1 MMGSLEFLQESLKN
15 MKTIGTVIRTS
26 RFTSRAITD
35 LIDFEHAKVIVEL
48 GAGDGAITH
57 HILDKMNS
65 DAILIV
71 FEVNKPF
78 CEILEKIDD
87 TRIIIIPDSAEK
99 LSEYLGTMNIEFVDC
114 IISAIPFV
122 VLPDELAEVI
132 LYECKKKLKRG
143 GDFIQIHY
151 SLLKKKMYEEIFG
164 STKINF
170 VALNIP
176 PVFIMHSKKS

>member
-26 RFTSRAITD
+26 RFTSKAITD
-35 LIDFEHAKVIVEL
+35 LVDFQNAKVIVEL

-57 HILDKMNS
+57 HILDRMLP
-65 DAILIV
+65 DAVLIV

-78 CEILEKIDD
+78 CEILNKINDN
-87 TRIIIIPDSAEK
+87 RIIVIHDSAEK
-99 LSEYLGTMNIEFVDC
+99 LSDYLHTMNIDFVDC

-122 VLPDELAEVI
+122 MLPDDLAQSI
-132 LYECKKKLKRG
+132 LYECKKCLKDG

-164 STKINF
+164 STKVNF

-176 PVFIMHSKKS
+176 PVFIMHSKK